1 MVPSRSIFR
10 AVLAL
15 LLVGCA
21 GLAAVVDAG
30 LAAKVEVVKGH
41 EVPAAEA
48 EELDDA
54 VTHDGRHG
62 SVERWAEV
70 VSEAE
75 AALADHP
82 PGSPPTPPPEA

>member
-1 MVPSRSIFR
+1 MTAPRSIVR

-21 GLAAVVDAG
+21 GFAAVVDAG

-41 EVPAAEA
+41 EAPAAEA
-48 EELDDA
+48 EEADEA
-54 VTHDGRHG
+54 VAHDGRHG
-62 SVERWAEV
+62 SAARWAEV
-70 VSEAE
+70 VLEAE
-75 AALADHP
+75 AALADRP

>member
-1 MVPSRSIFR
+1 MLSPLVR

-21 GLAAVVDAG
+21 GLATVVDAG

-41 EVPAAEA
+41 EVPTAEG
-48 EELDDA
+48 EEVDDA
-54 VTHDGRHG
+54 VAYDGRHG

-70 VSEAE
+70 VLEAE